1 MSVVFCIFFE
11 SRQICGICRTLND
24 GISAVKALKNEYE
37 ELFAQ
42 VLQAQ
47 SKVENLE
54 RIIAEKE
61 EKLAKLDSES
71 QHLNEKLA
79 TLIHQNQA
87 LDSTLWHYREV
98 KR

>member
-1 MSVVFCIFFE
+1 MME
-11 SRQICGICRTLND
+11 YQPKD
-24 GISAVKALKNEYE
+24 EYE

-71 QHLNEKLA
+71 QHLNKKLDS
-79 TLIHQNQA
+79 LIHQNRE
-87 LDSTLWHYREV
+87 LDSTICHYSEV
-98 KR
+98 NR